1 MQVDGFS
8 VFALEARSV
17 LVEAGDD
24 HVHVDG
30 AGVESGAA
38 GTIGSPLR
46 RQVFFPTAKLLL
58 NLPFLLLPDLVSL
71 KPRLQVQINRVIC
84 VDDSLDFLSKLIP
97 CLLLDYFYCIDDRVS

>member
-1 MQVDGFS
+1 MQVDGFT

-38 GTIGSPLR
+38 GAIGSPLR
-46 RQVFFPTAKLLL
+46 R
-58 NLPFLLLPDLVSL
+58 
-71 KPRLQVQINRVIC
+71 
-84 VDDSLDFLSKLIP
+84 
-97 CLLLDYFYCIDDRVS
+97 